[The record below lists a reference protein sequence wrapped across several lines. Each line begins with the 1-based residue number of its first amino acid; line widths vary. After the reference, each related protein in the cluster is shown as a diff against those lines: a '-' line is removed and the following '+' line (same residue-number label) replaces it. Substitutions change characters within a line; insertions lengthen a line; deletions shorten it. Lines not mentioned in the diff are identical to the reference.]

1 MPRHSPSCDY
11 RAIRSRAWP
20 RLRDACAPALMW
32 EPLMPS
38 RPSLTRRALR
48 RPGADAGAETRARF
62 APGGLARDRPRLSL
76 FTHVLSQAERAAL
89 DVWNNNSGGVRQCG
103 GPYFHEGVP
112 MSLAGNI
119 E

>member
-11 RAIRSRAWP
+11 PASRSCAWP
-20 RLRDACAPALMW
+20 RLRDAVAPALMW

-38 RPSLTRRALR
+38 RPSLTWRALR

-76 FTHVLSQAERAAL
+76 FTPDRSQAERAAL
-89 DVWNNNSGGVRQCG
+89 DVWTNEGGGVRR
-103 GPYFHEGVP
+103 
-112 MSLAGNI
+112 
-119 E
+119 